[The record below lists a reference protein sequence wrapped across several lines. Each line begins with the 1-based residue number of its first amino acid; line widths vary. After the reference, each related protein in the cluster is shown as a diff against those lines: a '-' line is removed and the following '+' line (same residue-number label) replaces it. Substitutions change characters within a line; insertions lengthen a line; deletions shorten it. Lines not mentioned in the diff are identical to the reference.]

1 MLVRSV
7 RGRRGGVLGW
17 VGRGMLRGLAGRS
30 IFVGRRLGRFEM
42 QESEFRDWCR
52 GQFRSFG
59 ARLEAVAAQ
68 RQAVAGE
75 ELAASLGQTF
85 QEMSDEL
92 SVAVRAG
99 RVRGVAI
106 AFVSEGGT
114 SNLGFAATD
123 GGYLRLAGIAQVLAH
138 TIVDEWVEF
147 QKAGKAAGAASGET
161 DEGNPGA
168 HKAEGSSAEAPAGG
182 V

>member
-1 MLVRSV
+1 
-7 RGRRGGVLGW
+7 
-17 VGRGMLRGLAGRS
+17 
-30 IFVGRRLGRFEM
+30 M
-42 QESEFRDWCR
+42 QESEVREWGGGRCR
-52 GQFRSFG
+52 AFG
-59 ARLEAVAAQ
+59 ARVEAVAAQ
-68 RQAVAGE
+68 RQAVAGV

-123 GGYLRLAGIAQVLAH
+123 GGYLRLAGIAQVFAH
-138 TIVDEWVEF
+138 D
-147 QKAGKAAGAASGET
+147 
-161 DEGNPGA
+161 DC
-168 HKAEGSSAEAPAGG
+168 
-182 V
+182 

>member
-1 MLVRSV
+1 
-7 RGRRGGVLGW
+7 
-17 VGRGMLRGLAGRS
+17 
-30 IFVGRRLGRFEM
+30 M

-52 GQFRSFG
+52 GQFRSFD

-68 RQAVAGE
+68 RQAPAGE
-75 ELAASLGQTF
+75 DLAASLGQTF

-92 SVAVRAG
+92 GAAVRAG

-106 AFVSEGGT
+106 AFVSEGGK

-147 QKAGKAAGAASGET
+147 QKAGKEAREGIGSVAGAASGET
-161 DEGNPGA
+161 DEGNPQA
-168 HKAEGSSAEAPAGG
+168 HKVGTEAPAEGMIAAGG
-182 V
+182 GGGKA